1 MIQELKAR
9 LGQGTQIS
17 GAIATPEP
25 SSPAPA
31 KQHHKA
37 FRSAGTVALT
47 LSGQQ
52 GQTVCYSLRYRYL
65 GAGCHRD
72 AYMVSDLR
80 HPEDEFNRLVMKVSN
95 SHDRSMQEDICCI
108 NAVRDQAPSL
118 AKFFPEMLAYLPHM
132 TCRGI
137 WKESSHCLLLQTAMG
152 DGQSVAR
159 RAAELTQQELY
170 VQAALVMM
178 QGGLFLLNVQEAASD
193 NANGQLI
200 TDLRPA
206 NIVVTKRLEG
216 GRRPPPECVCVPFS
230 PLFFCSTAL
239 PGLAMSCPACSAMAL
254 PGSQQNLRTAGQ
266 NLSGACKC
274 WEQLGKGMTP
284 GPFLRQ
290 ALE

>member
-1 MIQELKAR
+1 
-9 LGQGTQIS
+9 
-17 GAIATPEP
+17 
-25 SSPAPA
+25 
-31 KQHHKA
+31 
-37 FRSAGTVALT
+37 
-47 LSGQQ
+47 
-52 GQTVCYSLRYRYL
+52 
-65 GAGCHRD
+65 
-72 AYMVSDLR
+72 MVSDLR

-95 SHDRSMQEDICCI
+95 SNDRSMQEGICCI
-108 NAVRDQAPSL
+108 NAVRDQAPNL

-178 QGGLFLLNVQEAASD
+178 QGGLFLLNVQEAAFE

-200 TDLRPA
+200 SDLHPA

-216 GRRPPPECVCVPFS
+216 GRHEFGICD
-230 PLFFCSTAL
+230 TN
-239 PGLAMSCPACSAMAL
+239 GLAKTRRGHHLNAFVSQSGAFL
-254 PGSQQNLRTAGQ
+254 PHQYPVGDVRPQLVDCLARPGNVLPSMLSSGPPWVTAEFANCQ

-284 GPFLRQ
+284 GPSLRQ
-290 ALE
+290 GLSPSISQAVCWEWHLLQRLCALIHGHYHRQV